1 MLSIRHLS
9 VSYNKPVL
17 TDITIDFD
25 QKIYGIQGE
34 SGSGKSTFIKA
45 ILGLIPYKGQVLY
58 NGKELKKPKD
68 RHRFQ
73 VIFQNPF
80 YSFNPQKTIRSAFVE
95 MLRWNARK
103 QVDFDYKEV
112 ALRHYLKPTGLPELV
127 LDKYP
132 SAFSGGELQ
141 RLAVARALAGNPQVL
156 ILDEPTSALDVITQK
171 KLLDDMLPLLKGKTV
186 LLISHDTR
194 VINYC
199 TDKVITLH
207 NQHLVR

>member
-45 ILGLIPYKGQVLY
+45 ILGLIPYKGQVLC
-58 NGKELKKPKD
+58 NGRELKKPKD
-68 RHRFQ
+68 RHGFQ

-80 YSFNPQKTIRSAFVE
+80 YSFNPQKTIRSVFVE

-112 ALRHYLKPTGLPELV
+112 ALRHYLKPTGLPESV

-171 KLLDDMLPLLKGKTV
+171 KLLDDMLPLLKDKIV

-207 NQHLVR
+207 NQQLVR